1 VSYTCIGQVSRS
13 RSFLLPQWGGIII
26 YNPPIDD
33 TAKNMNLPSETNDH
47 IFKEFSKELLNL
59 LGVPTLPNGVRLH
72 ASESANL
79 SDWQVDALRRR
90 RTAENVKNTQET
102 LTSIIKLVN
111 QINNMPVKEDV
122 RDDVQGALE
131 ALEQVGS
138 QQSS

>member
-1 VSYTCIGQVSRS
+1 MDLS
-13 RSFLLPQWGGIII
+13 
-26 YNPPIDD
+26 
-33 TAKNMNLPSETNDH
+33 SETNDQ

-59 LGVPTLPNGVRLH
+59 LGVPTLPNGVRRH

-79 SDWQVDALRRR
+79 SNWQIDALMRR

-102 LTSIIKLVN
+102 LTSIVKLVN

-131 ALEQVGS
+131 ALEPVGFYH
-138 QQSS
+138 